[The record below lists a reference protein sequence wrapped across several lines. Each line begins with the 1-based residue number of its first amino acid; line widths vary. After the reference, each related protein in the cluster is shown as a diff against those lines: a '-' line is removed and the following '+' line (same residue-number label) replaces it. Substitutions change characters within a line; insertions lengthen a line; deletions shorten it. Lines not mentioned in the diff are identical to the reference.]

1 MIPYKGYL
9 IWGKA
14 VGVHPNV
21 PQWWHSHGDV
31 STNAGKASSNIKHLE
46 GGIFESKEAAEGH
59 GLELCQKWVDEN
71 LEARDEV

>member
-31 STNAGKASSNIKHLE
+31 STNAGKASSNINT
-46 GGIFESKEAAEGH
+46 SKAEFSSPKKLRKGTALNSAKS
-59 GLELCQKWVDEN
+59 GWTKT
-71 LEARDEV
+71 